1 MPQVR
6 LATPA
11 DIPGIFEIYDEQVL
25 HGIATFETVV
35 KTTEERR
42 AWFDA
47 HPPLRYPALVACE
60 QEQIVAWAGLAPWSP
75 RQAYARTAE
84 NSVYVH
90 HSQRG
95 KGLGKL
101 LMTELIARAL
111 RDTPVRVMVA
121 RIAQPSPASVALH
134 ESLGFRPVGT
144 LRRCGEKFGRIL
156 DVLIMDLHLDQ

>member
-6 LATPA
+6 PATHS
-11 DIPGIFEIYDEQVL
+11 DIDGIFEIYDEQVL

-35 KTTEERR
+35 KTSEERR
-42 AWFDA
+42 AWLDA
-47 HPPLRYPALVACE
+47 HPPERYPALVAIE
-60 QEQIVAWAGLAPWSP
+60 QDRVMAWAALAPWSP

-90 HSQRG
+90 TSQRG

-101 LMTELIARAL
+101 LMGELIARAL

-121 RIAQPSPASVALH
+121 RIAQPSPASVA
-134 ESLGFRPVGT
+134 
-144 LRRCGEKFGRIL
+144 
-156 DVLIMDLHLDQ
+156 

>member
-1 MPQVR
+1 MPQVH

-11 DIPGIFEIYDEQVL
+11 DLPGIFEIYDEQVL

-35 KTTEERR
+35 KTPEERR

-47 HPPLRYPALVACE
+47 HPPQRYPALVAAE
-60 QEQIVAWAGLAPWSP
+60 QDRVVGWAGLSPWSP

-90 HSQRG
+90 QSQRG
-95 KGLGKL
+95 QGLGSL
-101 LMTELIARAL
+101 LMRELIARAL

-134 ESLGFRPVGT
+134 ESLGFRPVGA